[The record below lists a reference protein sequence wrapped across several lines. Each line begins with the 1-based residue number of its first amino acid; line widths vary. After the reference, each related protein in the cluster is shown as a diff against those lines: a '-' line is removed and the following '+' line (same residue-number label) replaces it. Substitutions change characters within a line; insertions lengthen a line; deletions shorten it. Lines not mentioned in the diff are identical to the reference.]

1 MLILAA
7 FHRPQSLVSSS
18 PIPETAPPVQQ
29 LHSHLGP
36 SKPPFESVLGGDS
49 VIAGSRSHLAAPL
62 EPVMDEPAASVSSSF
77 LEWYL
82 SFRSLL
88 DILVFVI
95 LAGGAGTS
103 ASVSGLS
110 TTGRSTARLV
120 VGLGRGWAHKGKVDR
135 DGLIEQ
141 LCVVCSF
148 DGSLCL
154 IQCRELDQD
163 VALEDAISI
172 LRCFLFVDPYTP

>member
-1 MLILAA
+1 MLIFAA
-7 FHRPQSLVSSS
+7 FHRPQSLVFSS

-29 LHSHLGP
+29 LHSHPGP
-36 SKPPFESVLGGDS
+36 SKP
-49 VIAGSRSHLAAPL
+49 VIAGSHSHLSAPL

-88 DILVFVI
+88 DILVIVI

-120 VGLGRGWAHKGKVDR
+120 VVGLGRGWAHKGKVDR

-141 LCVVCSF
+141 LCVVDSF

-154 IQCRELDQD
+154 VQCRELDQD
-163 VALEDAISI
+163 VALWDAISI
-172 LRCFLFVDPYTP
+172 LCCFLYAEPYTP